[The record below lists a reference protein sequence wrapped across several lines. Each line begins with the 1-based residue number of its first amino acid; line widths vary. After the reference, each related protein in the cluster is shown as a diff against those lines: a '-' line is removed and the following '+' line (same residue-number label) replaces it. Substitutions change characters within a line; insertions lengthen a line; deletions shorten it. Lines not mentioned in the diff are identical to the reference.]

1 MSLSPIRRALLS
13 VHDKTGIVL
22 LGRSLAAHD
31 VVLVSTGGTARTL
44 REAGLEVVDV
54 SEVTGAPEIL
64 DGRVKTLHPKIH
76 GGLLAR
82 RDLPRHMATL
92 DEQAIQPIDLLVSS
106 LYPFE
111 ATLAAGA
118 GFDDCLE
125 QVDIGGPAMIRAAA
139 KNHGGVAVVT
149 DPADYPLILEAL
161 AAGGTTLEQRRR
173 LAAKAFARTAAYDAL
188 IAGWLARETGE
199 TFPERLTIQ
208 GRLRQRLRYGEN
220 PHQAA
225 AFYVTGDRRPG
236 VATAEQLQGKE
247 LSYNNL
253 LDTDAA
259 LELVAGLDRP
269 AIAIIKHTNPC
280 GVAVASGLRAAWD
293 RALACD
299 PVSAFGGIVACNR
312 ELDAATA
319 EKIKKLFAEVVIA
332 PAIDADARAVLA
344 TKKNLRVLVTG
355 AMPEPAA
362 GDLVVRSLAGG
373 FLAQER
379 DTAQVDGT
387 ALEVVTARA
396 PTADERADLLF
407 AWRVVRH
414 VKSNAIVLARGGAT
428 VGIGMGQTNRVDSV
442 RIAAER
448 MLKGPGAGPCVVAS
462 DAFFPFPDGLVA
474 AAQAGATAAIQP
486 GGSVRDKEVIAAADA
501 AGMAMLFTGIRHFRH

>member
-1 MSLSPIRRALLS
+1 
-13 VHDKTGIVL
+13 
-22 LGRSLAAHD
+22 
-31 VVLVSTGGTARTL
+31 
-44 REAGLEVVDV
+44 
-54 SEVTGAPEIL
+54 
-64 DGRVKTLHPKIH
+64 
-76 GGLLAR
+76 
-82 RDLPRHMATL
+82 MATL
-92 DEQAIQPIDLLVSS
+92 TEQAIPPIDLLVSS

-111 ATLAAGA
+111 ATLASGA
-118 GFDDCLE
+118 AFDACLE
-125 QVDIGGPAMIRAAA
+125 EVDIGGPAMIRAAA
-139 KNHGGVAVVT
+139 KNHGSVAVVT

-161 AAGGTTLEQRRR
+161 TAGGTTLEQRRR
-173 LAAKAFARTAAYDAL
+173 LAAKAFARTAGYDAL
-188 IAGWLARETGE
+188 IAGWLAHETGLI
-199 TFPERLTIQ
+199 FPERLTLQ

-259 LELVAGLDRP
+259 FELAGELTEP
-269 AIAIIKHTNPC
+269 AVAIIKHTNPC
-280 GVAVASGLRAAWD
+280 GVAVAASLRAAWD

-312 ELDAATA
+312 TLDAATA
-319 EKIKKLFAEVVIA
+319 EEITKLFAEVVIA
-332 PAIDADARAVLA
+332 PAIDDGARSLLA
-344 TKKNLRVLVTG
+344 TKRNLRVLVTG
-355 AMPEPAA
+355 AMPEPT
-362 GDLVVRSLAGG
+362 GQDLVVRSLAGG

-379 DTAQVDGT
+379 D
-387 ALEVVTARA
+387 ALALDEGALAIPTRRA
-396 PTADERADLLF
+396 PTPAERADLLF

-414 VKSNAIVLARGGAT
+414 VKSNAIVLARDGAT

-448 MLKGPGAGPCVVAS
+448 MAKGPGAGPCVVAS
-462 DAFFPFPDGLVA
+462 DAFFPFPDGLEA
-474 AAQAGATAAIQP
+474 AAGAGATAAIQP

-501 AGMAMLFTGIRHFRH
+501 AGMAMLLTGVRHFRH

>member
-1 MSLSPIRRALLS
+1 MTLSPIRRALLS
-13 VHDKTGIVL
+13 VHDKTGIVK
-22 LGRSLAAHD
+22 LGRALAAHG

-44 REAGLEVVDV
+44 REAGLDVVEV

-82 RDLPRHMATL
+82 RDLPSHMATL
-92 DEQAIQPIDLLVSS
+92 DEQAIPPIDLLVSN

-111 ATLAAGA
+111 ATLASGA
-118 GFDDCLE
+118 DFDACLE
-125 QVDIGGPAMIRAAA
+125 DVDIGGPAMIRAAS

-149 DPADYPLILEAL
+149 DPADYPMVLEAL
-161 AAGGTTLEQRRR
+161 EAGGMTLEQRRR
-173 LAAKAFARTAAYDAL
+173 LAAKAFARTAAYDAQ

-199 TFPERLTIQ
+199 LFPERLTMQ
-208 GRLRQRLRYGEN
+208 GQLRQRLRYGEN

-259 LELVAGLDRP
+259 FELVSELTEP

-280 GVAVASGLRAAWD
+280 GVAVAPSLRAAWD

-312 ELDAATA
+312 ELDEATA
-319 EKIKKLFAEVVIA
+319 EEITKLFAEVVIA
-332 PAIDADARAVLA
+332 PAIDDGARAVLGA
-344 TKKNLRVLVTG
+344 KKNLRVLVTG
-355 AMPEPAA
+355 AMPDPA
-362 GDLVVRSLAGG
+362 GRDIVMRSLAGG

-379 DTAQVDGT
+379 D
-387 ALEVVTARA
+387 ALAIDEEALKVVTARA
-396 PTADERADLLF
+396 PTAEEKADLLF

-414 VKSNAIVLARGGAT
+414 VKSNAIVLVSKGAT

-448 MLKGPGAGPCVVAS
+448 MAKGPGPGPCVVAS
-462 DAFFPFPDGLVA
+462 DAFFPFPDGLTA
-474 AAQAGATAAIQP
+474 AAEAGATAAIQP
-486 GGSVRDKEVIAAADA
+486 GGSVRDKEVIEAANA

>member
-1 MSLSPIRRALLS
+1 MTLLPIRRALLS
-13 VHDKTGIVL
+13 VHDKTGIVD
-22 LGRSLAAHD
+22 LGRSLAARG
-31 VVLVSTGGTARTL
+31 VILVSTGGTARTL
-44 REAGLEVVDV
+44 RGAGLAVVEV

-82 RDLPRHMATL
+82 RDLPSHMATL
-92 DEQAIQPIDLLVSS
+92 AEQAIPPIDLLVSS

-111 ATLAAGA
+111 ATLASGA
-118 GFDDCLE
+118 AFNACLE
-125 QVDIGGPAMIRAAA
+125 EVDIGGPAMIRAAA

-149 DPADYPLILEAL
+149 DPADYALILEAM
-161 AAGGTTLEQRRR
+161 AAGGTTLELRRR
-173 LAAKAFARTAAYDAL
+173 LAAKAFARTASYDAL
-188 IAGWLARETGE
+188 IASWLARETGDL
-199 TFPERLTIQ
+199 FPERLTLQ

-259 LELVAGLDRP
+259 FELAAELTEP
-269 AIAIIKHTNPC
+269 AVAIIKHTNPC
-280 GVAVASGLRAAWD
+280 GVAVAASLRTAWD

-312 ELDAATA
+312 ALDAATA
-319 EKIKKLFAEVVIA
+319 EEITKLFAEVVIA
-332 PAIDADARAVLA
+332 PAIDDGARAVLA

-355 AMPEPAA
+355 AMPEPA
-362 GDLVVRSLAGG
+362 GRDLVVRSLAGG

-379 DTAQVDGT
+379 D
-387 ALEVVTARA
+387 ALALDEGALAVATRRT
-396 PTADERADLLF
+396 PTPP
-407 AWRVVRH
+407 
-414 VKSNAIVLARGGAT
+414 SGPICCSRGGSAAT
-428 VGIGMGQTNRVDSV
+428 SSQTPSCSPRAAPRSVSAMGQTNRVDSV

-448 MLKGPGAGPCVVAS
+448 MAKGPGAGPCVVAS
-462 DAFFPFPDGLVA
+462 DAFFPFPDGLEA
-474 AAQAGATAAIQP
+474 AAGAGATAAIQP

-501 AGMAMLFTGIRHFRH
+501 AGMAMLLTGVRHFRH